1 MNQQINQFCR
11 SHFTYQEKRNVFFPQ
26 RPRICQNC
34 HLPKAKKKID
44 YTQFNIL
51 HQGLICMCVHG
62 GAGGHGG
69 AAAGHGGAGAGGHG
83 GAGAGGHGGAAAAG
97 HGGAGAA
104 GHGGA
109 GAGGHGGAGAGGHGG
124 AGAGG
129 HGGAGAGGHGGAGAG
144 GHGGAGAGVANFVT
158 RQEFLQFQQLVLN
171 RLANATQ
178 LLNQIEH
185 RLHALEH

>member
-69 AAAGHGGAGAGGHG
+69 
-83 GAGAGGHGGAAAAG
+83 AAAG

>member
-1 MNQQINQFCR
+1 MF
-11 SHFTYQEKRNVFFPQ
+11 FFPQ

-69 AAAGHGGAGAGGHG
+69 AAAAGHG
-83 GAGAGGHGGAAAAG
+83 GAGAGGHGGAAA
-97 HGGAGAA
+97 
-104 GHGGA
+104 
-109 GAGGHGGAGAGGHGG
+109 
-124 AGAGG
+124 G

-171 RLANATQ
+171 RFANVTQ
-178 LLNQIEH
+178 LLNQIDH
-185 RLHALEH
+185 RLQALEH

>member
-69 AAAGHGGAGAGGHG
+69 AAAGHGGAGA
-83 GAGAGGHGGAAAAG
+83 A
-97 HGGAGAA
+97 
-104 GHGGA
+104 
-109 GAGGHGGAGAGGHGG
+109 
-124 AGAGG
+124 G